1 MKPKIKQN
9 KKFAVGVIGVGFMGE
24 NHVRIV
30 QALPGVRLA
39 GIMDEDPLRADVV
52 STKYNTTAYGD
63 CASLFTEVN
72 AVIIATPT
80 STHFDLAM
88 QAIEARKH
96 VFIEKPLAS
105 TPEDGELLVEK
116 AREKGVVL
124 SCGFIERFNPAFT
137 VAESLL
143 RKDKPLIVNI
153 KRESPLP
160 QRITDASVVFDMMIH
175 DLDLALRIADAP
187 TQEFKAE
194 GKKVKTKLLDQAFVN
209 LFFKN
214 GIIANIEAS
223 RVSQSKERTLSV
235 NCEHSSIKAD
245 LLGKTVRQKFL
256 PDPKAPTIE
265 PPKEVEHPV
274 SDADQ
279 ITLELKDFFFA
290 AKRGKEPAVTGR
302 DALAA
307 LKLAESIERS
317 ILKK

>member
-1 MKPKIKQN
+1 M
-9 KKFAVGVIGVGFMGE
+9 
-24 NHVRIV
+24 
-30 QALPGVRLA
+30 
-39 GIMDEDPLRADVV
+39 
-52 STKYNTTAYGD
+52 
-63 CASLFTEVN
+63 
-72 AVIIATPT
+72 
-80 STHFDLAM
+80 M

-96 VFIEKPLAS
+96 VFVEKPLAATS
-105 TPEDGELLVEK
+105 EEGSRLVEAAK
-116 AREKGVVL
+116 EKGIVL
-124 SCGFIERFNPAFT
+124 SCGLIERFNPAFT
-137 VAESLL
+137 VAEGLL
-143 RKDKPLIVNI
+143 KKDKPLIINI

-175 DLDLALRIADAP
+175 DLDLALRIAGTP
-187 TQEFKAE
+187 TQEFKAK

-223 RVSQSKERTLSV
+223 RVGQSKERTLSV
-235 NCEHSSIKAD
+235 NCEHSNIKAD
-245 LLGKTVRQKFL
+245 LLNKRVRQKFM

-265 PPKEVEHPV
+265 PPKEIEHPV
-274 SDADQ
+274 PNADQ

-307 LKLAESIERS
+307 LQLAESIERS